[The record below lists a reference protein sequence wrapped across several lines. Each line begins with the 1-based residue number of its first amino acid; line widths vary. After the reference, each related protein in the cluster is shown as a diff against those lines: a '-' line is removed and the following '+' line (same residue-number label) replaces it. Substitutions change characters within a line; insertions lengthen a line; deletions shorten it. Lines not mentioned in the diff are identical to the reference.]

1 MREMILYTAQ
11 MKLPH
16 TMAKSD
22 KVKATEEIMDRLG
35 LSLARDTLIGGQSV
49 KGISG
54 GQVSGLSHQNSL
66 RSREL
71 LFGCCW
77 QVTEI
82 NGMVTRSP
90 AP

>member
-16 TMAKSD
+16 TMPKAD

-35 LSLARDTLIGGQSV
+35 LSRARDTLIGGQNV

-54 GQVSGLSHQNSL
+54 GQVSAGETTRMSGAGVGKQLI
-66 RSREL
+66 
-71 LFGCCW
+71 GCCQ
-77 QVTEI
+77 QVRESSGI
-82 NGMVTRSP
+82 L
-90 AP
+90 